1 MEIIGYVGLDVHKDT
16 YSACFSYF
24 DGQEVRFALDA
35 KLDASTEK
43 VIQFIENGRK
53 LLEQSGIVFSKIV
66 CGYEAGCLGYSLQKD
81 LSAKGYECMILA
93 PTTIVKST
101 DRMKRKNDYLDA
113 RNIGQNMCLG
123 LCKYIHILSN
133 HEREARDYLRLYA
146 HTKKQLKREK
156 QYLLSS
162 LLKLGK
168 KYPEGKYWTEAHFQ
182 WMRKLELSGMDRLIV
197 DSLISTIKNIMETL
211 ENMRKSIEEMALDPE
226 FHEKVDCLCCIKGI
240 STLTAMTIIT
250 EVGDMNRFAKADQFS
265 AYLGLTP
272 GMLSSAD
279 KCVGLGITKQGN
291 ARIRTLLV
299 EAIQSYS
306 RTKSGSSFYKS
317 KRLKLKQAG
326 QQKKTVDYADKAS
339 RRITKRRYDLNAAGL
354 DDNKAV
360 TACARE
366 LAGFVW
372 GMMTGHMN

>member
-24 DGQEVRFALDA
+24 DGSEVKFALDA
-35 KLDASTEK
+35 KLEASTDAVLK
-43 VIQFIENGRK
+43 FIENGRK
-53 LLEQSGIVFSKIV
+53 LLQENGITFSSVI
-66 CGYEAGCLGYSLQKD
+66 CGYEAGCLGYSLQKE
-81 LSAKGYECMILA
+81 LSSKGYECRILA
-93 PTTIVKST
+93 PTTIVKSK
-101 DRMKRKNDYLDA
+101 DKVKKKNDYLDA

-123 LCKYIHILSN
+123 LCKYIHILTD
-133 HEREARDYLRLYA
+133 HEREVRDYLRLYA

-168 KYPEGKYWTEAHFQ
+168 KYQGGKYWTDAHFK
-182 WMRKLELSGMDRLIV
+182 WLKKLELSKTDRIIV
-197 DSLISTIKNIMETL
+197 DSLLSTIEGLIENL
-211 ENMRKSIEEMALDPE
+211 ENMEKEVEKMSEEPE
-226 FHEKVDCLCCIKGI
+226 FREKVDALCCIKGI
-240 STLTAMTIIT
+240 STLTALTILT
-250 EVGDMNRFAKADQFS
+250 EVGDMNRFARADQFS

-306 RTKSGSSFYKS
+306 RTKSCSFYKS
-317 KRLKLKQAG
+317 RRIKQKQSG
-326 QQKKTVDYADKAS
+326 QAKKTIDYADKAS
-339 RRITKRRYDLNAAGL
+339 RRITKRRYDLIASGKN
-354 DDNKAV
+354 DNKMV

-372 GMMTGHMN
+372 GMLTNHME